1 MEAKNMKLEKK
12 VENSQFGFRTDLGTK
27 EALFCLNDQIE
38 SLNDKMNDDCKFV
51 LAPDSRNTS
60 RALIIRGSQYQ
71 KTRVRQCC
79 ILSLM
84 LFNLYLEEIF
94 IEALDDASE
103 GINVNGVNVNNIR
116 YADDTLIVTKKED
129 LQKLM
134 E

>member
-1 MEAKNMKLEKK
+1 MIDSNFKDDWNRLQRY
-12 VENSQFGFRTDLGTK
+12 STD
-27 EALFCLNDQIE
+27 CQ
-38 SLNDKMNDDCKFV
+38 FV

-60 RALIIRGSQYQ
+60 RALIIGGSQYQ
-71 KTRVRQCC
+71 KTRVLQCC

-116 YADDTLIVTKKED
+116 YAVDTLIVTKKEED
-129 LQKLM
+129 RQKLM
-134 E
+134 NKNTCTQFSLKHQ